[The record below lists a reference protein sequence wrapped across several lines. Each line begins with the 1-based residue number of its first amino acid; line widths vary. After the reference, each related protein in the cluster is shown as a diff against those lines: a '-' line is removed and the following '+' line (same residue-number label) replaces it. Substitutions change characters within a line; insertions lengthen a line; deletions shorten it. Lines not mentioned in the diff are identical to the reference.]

1 MHVTIE
7 RREVKRGLLRNRTGY
22 EVILTVVFSEEEKA
36 VIKSRN
42 LTKHW
47 IYEWVDTQH
56 GPQGVSVNRLI
67 TKGKYEYPAD
77 DMTDALA
84 WENQIR
90 DSLPRFKALI
100 DVNKADSNKT
110 DSFEL

>member
-7 RREVKRGLLRNRTGY
+7 RREVKRGLLRNRIGY
-22 EVILTVVFSEEEKA
+22 EVILTIAFTEEEKA

-42 LTKHW
+42 LMDGWIWEGTKDG
-47 IYEWVDTQH
+47 V
-56 GPQGVSVNRLI
+56 PQGVSVKRMVNTGR
-67 TKGKYEYPAD
+67 YEWPAD

-90 DSLPRFKALI
+90 NALPHFKALI
-100 DVNKADSNKT
+100 DVHNVKGNTT
-110 DSFEL
+110 DSFEV